1 MIKQAGNR
9 LFNQDRGYVF
19 SLFTRLRVKLHF
31 ERDIIFAISRS
42 EIAKMMS
49 LSKKYF
55 AACGGKIFFAP
66 PPAFDY
72 RQRR

>member
-31 ERDIIFAISRS
+31 ERDIIFAI
-42 EIAKMMS
+42 
-49 LSKKYF
+49 
-55 AACGGKIFFAP
+55 
-66 PPAFDY
+66 
-72 RQRR
+72 